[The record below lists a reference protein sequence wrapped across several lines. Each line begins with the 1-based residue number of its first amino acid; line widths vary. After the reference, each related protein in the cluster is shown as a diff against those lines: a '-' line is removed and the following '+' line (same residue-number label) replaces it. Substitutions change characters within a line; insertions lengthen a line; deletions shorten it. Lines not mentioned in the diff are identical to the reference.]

1 MSAAVS
7 LPKQLRD
14 RLASR
19 GILCDVWL
27 MSNERDVIVKVE
39 ASQLH
44 VALNAV
50 DEMRKEEWLER
61 VRVRVVGDR
70 PFWRGVFDLE

>member
-1 MSAAVS
+1 MSAADS

-27 MSNERDVIVKVE
+27 MSNRTDVIVKVE
-39 ASQLH
+39 ASQVH

-50 DEMRKEEWLER
+50 DEMRKEGWLEKAQ
-61 VRVRVVGDR
+61 VRVVGER
-70 PFWRGVFDLE
+70 PFWGGVFDLE